1 MEKAELFNAIK
12 ECLKNNKIHQKKLY
26 VAYYGFAYGIAL
38 RYAGSREEASIIVNK
53 GFYNAFVGLSGY
65 DKTIEFKEWLKFL
78 ILHAAFEYLF
88 RGKEHPA
95 MLRESEISD
104 HNPCQ
109 NNLETGL
116 SYDDLIKMLHQL
128 PSRNRAV
135 FNLFAIE
142 GYEHE
147 KIAGM
152 LNIPISSSKLLLTQA
167 RENFDKYIYFRSNTC

>member
-1 MEKAELFNAIK
+1 MPEFVSTQKQNICAAHFIFKKSIK
-12 ECLKNNKIHQKKLY
+12 ND
-26 VAYYGFAYGIAL
+26 
-38 RYAGSREEASIIVNK
+38 
-53 GFYNAFVGLSGY
+53 Y

-128 PSRNRAV
+128 PCRTRAV

-152 LNIPISSSKLLLTQA
+152 LNISISSSKLLLAQA
-167 RENFDKYIYFRSNTC
+167 RGHLNCLTSIL